1 MKNIQISN
9 AEKSKKFVNKL
20 MPVLV
25 LGFILLLV
33 SSIQASEIHTM
44 QQPTVK
50 GKVADMF
57 TGDAIVGA
65 TIMVK
70 GTTTGVKSQKDGT
83 YSIALPASA
92 KVLVYSA
99 AGYQTLEIDIDGR
112 TDIDVSMSEGN
123 SPEESDLWD

>member
-1 MKNIQISN
+1 MKYNQLSNPVKPRMLINKILPLLTLSIALMFISTL
-9 AEKSKKFVNKL
+9 K
-20 MPVLV
+20 
-25 LGFILLLV
+25 
-33 SSIQASEIHTM
+33 ASEASSL

-70 GTTTGVKSQKDGT
+70 GTSTGVKSQKDGT